1 MAIHITM
8 NKEFEDEEI
17 VVYQFYPSEY
27 PDKVGKMYF
36 HKKDQMFHEIDPV
49 PVKSAATSE
58 HYFHCACSR
67 IMKCIKSGGEFLEE
81 MTYGV

>member
-17 VVYQFYPSEY
+17 VEYQFSPSEY

-49 PVKSAATSE
+49 PVKSTATSE
-58 HYFHCACSR
+58 HYFYCALSR
-67 IMKCIKSGGEFLEE
+67 IMQCIKSGGEFLGE

>member
-49 PVKSAATSE
+49 PVKSTATSE
-58 HYFHCACSR
+58 HYFYC
-67 IMKCIKSGGEFLEE
+67 
-81 MTYGV
+81 